1 MILGTWS
8 FAWPLLPGRTLA
20 MGITEN
26 QIQIV
31 LKGKKMEKQDMREC
45 GGREGNDGTV
55 LHPSDGRNYRTVCVG
70 QYA

>member
-1 MILGTWS
+1 
-8 FAWPLLPGRTLA
+8 